1 MKYKKRAS
9 TIHDLHNCPFSTQF
23 FKESENMFMK
33 CNKMVLCVVSEIFN
47 ARFSPVE
54 CRCLK
59 IVLVQQIR
67 VDVTLRWL
75 TRLRFGEDVHIV
87 AKV

>member
-1 MKYKKRAS
+1 
-9 TIHDLHNCPFSTQF
+9 
-23 FKESENMFMK
+23 MFIK

-59 IVLVQQIR
+59 IVLVQRIR

-75 TRLRFGEDVHIV
+75 TLLRFGEDVHIIANV
-87 AKV
+87 

>member
-1 MKYKKRAS
+1 
-9 TIHDLHNCPFSTQF
+9 
-23 FKESENMFMK
+23 MFMK

-59 IVLVQQIR
+59 IVLVQRIR

-75 TRLRFGEDVHIV
+75 TLLRFVEDVHII
-87 AKV
+87 ANL